1 MAKKYSVNLKGQLQ
15 RKKEKKN
22 ICMVGNLDWYPWTVI
37 QTYLKYLSITN
48 TGLTCHHVEMWEEK
62 DV

>member
-1 MAKKYSVNLKGQLQ
+1 MTKKYSVNLKGQLQ
-15 RKKEKKN
+15 RKKGKKN

-48 TGLTCHHVEMWEEK
+48 TGLTCQHVEMWEGK